1 MCDLQMNDSSEDRLC
16 YSSMFRRL
24 IYVFVIA
31 AVSAAF
37 LQPSVS
43 ALAYKP
49 RSKATG
55 IKGKVVLTGNC
66 PGPQRKGETCPSRPY
81 KGEIAVRRASDQK
94 IVATKTTDSKG
105 QFSIAVAPG
114 KYFITQAG
122 EAKYPIIHSL
132 EITVVKNKFTTV
144 EIQGDLGMR

>member
-1 MCDLQMNDSSEDRLC
+1 ML
-16 YSSMFRRL
+16 SSMFRRL
-24 IYVFVIA
+24 IFVFVVA

-66 PGPQRKGETCPSRPY
+66 PGPQRVGETCPARPY
-81 KGEIAVRRASDQK
+81 QGKLAITRASDQK
-94 IVATKTTDSKG
+94 IVATTTTDSNG
-105 QFSIAVAPG
+105 EFSIAVAPG

-122 EAKYPIIHSL
+122 EARYPIIHSP
-132 EITVVKNKFTTV
+132 EITVVKNKVTAV
-144 EIQGDLGMR
+144 EVQGDLGMR